1 MHRKIA
7 IISAVSKNHGIYGV
21 GNSLPWP
28 PLVKDMEMFKRATMG
43 EIVIMGR
50 NTFDSLPEKFKP
62 LPHRI
67 NIVISKT
74 TEEGGHFLNDNHEKV
89 FYVFKSIEEA
99 LSFAKTFSGRDI
111 FFIGGREI
119 WLNAIKYCTDAF
131 ITIVH
136 LDCRF
141 QPPELGPLNFV
152 SELLY
157 PKIAFAKKYYR
168 LENNFSFEQAILD
181 DKTGKVK
188 QITQLDF
195 LHYKLK
201 PSDS

>member
-1 MHRKIA
+1 MHKKIA
-7 IISAVSKNHGIYGV
+7 IIAAVSKDHGIYGV

-28 PLVKDMEMFKRATMG
+28 PLAKDMEMFKRATMG

-50 NTFDSLPEKFKP
+50 NTFDSLPEKYKP

-74 TEEGGHFLNDNHEKV
+74 MEEGGHFLNEDHKKT

-99 LSFAKTFSGRDI
+99 LDFAKTFSGRDI

-119 WLNAIKYCTDAF
+119 WLGAIKYCNKAF

-136 LDCRF
+136 LDCRI
-141 QPPELGPLNFV
+141 QPIELGPLNFA
-152 SELLY
+152 SELLH
-157 PKIAFAKKYYR
+157 PKIAFANKQYR
-168 LENNFSFEQAILD
+168 IENDFSFFQEVRNEAGWLI
-181 DKTGKVK
+181 KT
-188 QITQLDF
+188 IRLDF
-195 LHYKLK
+195 LTYNLRSK
-201 PSDS
+201 